1 MKTRWF
7 VCAIAI
13 FAGFCF
19 AQEAFMMEDLSVR
32 AKVDYHASRSEPPVS
47 IKKTGDF
54 LVLRVNVENDS
65 RDVSLRRQEID
76 ETVGRMIEA
85 AAKSDRIQLHS
96 GEHPVTRES
105 PKLKLSEGSDRAD
118 TSSAVLYIKVPLKAD
133 DDVPGLT
140 EELRKFVFSTTV
152 AGRTELLPGEVGL
165 SLLEP
170 EQYRHELVG
179 AIAKDVVQ
187 VASLFGESAS
197 FTVTGLDQKMKIRRV
212 GVTEIE
218 LYLDYGFVVSSK

>member
-1 MKTRWF
+1 MKARWF
-7 VCAIAI
+7 ICAIAT

-19 AQEAFMMEDLSVR
+19 SQEAFMMEDVSIRTKL
-32 AKVDYHASRSEPPVS
+32 DYAASRSEPPVS

-76 ETVGRMIEA
+76 ETVGRMIES
-85 AAKSDRIQLHS
+85 AAKIGRIQLHS
-96 GEHPVTRES
+96 GEHPITRES
-105 PKLKLSEGSDRAD
+105 PKIKLSEGSDRAD
-118 TSSAVLYIKVPLKAD
+118 TSCAELYVKVPLKAD
-133 DDVPGLT
+133 DNVPALT
-140 EELRKFVFSTTV
+140 EELKNFVSSTAV

-165 SLLEP
+165 SLLDP
-170 EQYRHELVG
+170 EQYRHELIG
-179 AIAKDVVQ
+179 AIAKDVVK

-212 GVTEIE
+212 GVTEVE
-218 LYLDYGFVVSSK
+218 LYLDYGFVISSK